1 MNENKNPFQENVDD
15 LIEKELNRDL
25 TEDEKLITS
34 LRSNTVIP
42 LATPE
47 VAFEKDDM
55 KPVMVQSRYD
65 PVTGLNTPI
74 ETIEIDDAQA
84 EIDRIAEDFDF
95 DPDALLE
102 KMIED
107 QEITT
112 EKLSKYV
119 LKNHP
124 TLTEDDVKAVVDT
137 AMDHINKIPV
147 NYYKK
152 LPESI
157 QSQINQAISGTAD
170 QSSIKSLRNSTA
182 RSFVE
187 DIVNSCTI
195 ENGGVDINDCIT
207 EIRNV
212 GKELNNEISGI
223 ETGMRINM
231 ITKIIESYD
240 KKKEEDPDT
249 EPNAIVEALRQSV
262 ILTDFM
268 EFCKTVR
275 IKKFELEK
283 LKPFED
289 FNRKYYTHTLNIHDI
304 RSCPTILSKH
314 IQTTG
319 DNNDVYKVCL
329 AFCKYCLNY
338 SPDVPEQHMFMYYF
352 VENIYLI
359 DLICPG
365 GVIVKDNNRSKE
377 MMQFYHTHITA
388 LKKCIENMK

>member
-1 MNENKNPFQENVDD
+1 MNENKNPFQEDVED
-15 LIEKELNRDL
+15 LIDKELNRDL
-25 TEDEKLITS
+25 TEDEKIVAS
-34 LRSNTVIP
+34 LRSNNVIP
-42 LATPE
+42 LAMPE
-47 VAFEKDDM
+47 TTFEKDDM
-55 KPVMVQSRYD
+55 NPVMVQSCYD
-65 PVTGLNTPI
+65 PATGINTPI
-74 ETIEIDDAQA
+74 ATMEIDDDQT
-84 EIDRIAEDFDF
+84 EIDRIAEEFDF

-102 KMIED
+102 KMMND
-107 QEITT
+107 QEITS
-112 EKLSKYV
+112 EKLFNYV
-119 LKNHP
+119 SKNHP
-124 TLTEDDVKAVVDT
+124 TLPDEDIKAIVVT

-147 NYYKK
+147 NYYRK

-157 QSQINQAISGTAD
+157 QSQINQSLAGVD
-170 QSSIKSLRNSTA
+170 QNNIKSLRNVTA

-195 ENGGVDINDCIT
+195 ENGGIDINDCIT

-212 GKELNNEISGI
+212 GKELNEEISGI

-231 ITKIIESYD
+231 ITKIIDSYD
-240 KKKEEDPDT
+240 KKKQDDSDT
-249 EPNAIVEALRQSV
+249 EPNAIVEALRQSI

-268 EFCKTVR
+268 KFCKTVR

-283 LKPFED
+283 LKLFED

-314 IQTTG
+314 IQTHVDDDG
-319 DNNDVYKVCL
+319 VYKVCL

-352 VENIYLI
+352 VENIYLL

-365 GVIVKDNNRSKE
+365 GVIVKDNTRSKD
-377 MMQFYHTHITA
+377 MMEFYHTHVTA
-388 LKKCIENMK
+388 LKKCIESMK

>member
-1 MNENKNPFQENVDD
+1 MNENKNPFQVDVEE
-15 LIEKELNRDL
+15 LINNELNKDL
-25 TEDEKLITS
+25 TEDEKLAAS
-34 LRSNTVIP
+34 LRSNMIIP

-55 KPVMVQSRYD
+55 KPVMIQSCYD
-65 PVTGLNTPI
+65 PATGINTPI
-74 ETIEIDDAQA
+74 ETREIDKDLA
-84 EIDRIAEDFDF
+84 EIDRIAEEFDF
-95 DPDALLE
+95 DPDTLLE
-102 KMIED
+102 KMMED
-107 QEITT
+107 QEITP
-112 EKLSKYV
+112 EKLSNYV
-119 LKNHP
+119 SKNHP
-124 TLTEDDVKAVVDT
+124 TLSKDDVAAVVD
-137 AMDHINKIPV
+137 AAIDHINKIPV

-157 QSQINQAISGTAD
+157 QSQINQAVSAAAD
-170 QSSIKSLRNSTA
+170 QNNIKSLRNSTA

-207 EIRNV
+207 EIQNV

-231 ITKIIESYD
+231 VTKIIDNYD
-240 KKKEEDPDT
+240 KKKEENPDT
-249 EPNAIVEALRQSV
+249 EPNVIVEALRQSI

-275 IKKFELEK
+275 IKKFEIEK

-314 IQTTG
+314 IQSHVSDDG
-319 DNNDVYKVCL
+319 IYKVCL

-352 VENIYLI
+352 VENIYLL

-365 GVIVKDNNRSKE
+365 GIIVKDNNRSDE
-377 MMQFYHTHITA
+377 MMKFYHTHIDA
-388 LKKCIENMK
+388 LKKCIENIK

>member
-1 MNENKNPFQENVDD
+1 MNENKNPFQENVED

-25 TEDEKLITS
+25 VEDEKLAAS
-34 LRSNTVIP
+34 LRSNNVAP
-42 LATPE
+42 LAMPE
-47 VAFEKDDM
+47 ATFEKDDM
-55 KPVMVQSRYD
+55 KPVMVQSCYN
-65 PVTGLNTPI
+65 PATGINTPI
-74 ETIEIDDAQA
+74 STMEIDKDLS
-84 EIDRIAEDFDF
+84 EIDHIAEEFDF

-102 KMIED
+102 KMMND
-107 QEITT
+107 QQISM
-112 EKLSKYV
+112 EKISDYV
-119 LKNHP
+119 SKNHP
-124 TLTEDDVKAVVDT
+124 TLPDEDIKAIVVT
-137 AMDHINKIPV
+137 TMDHINKIPI

-157 QSQINQAISGTAD
+157 QSQINQAIAGVD
-170 QSSIKSLRNSTA
+170 QNNIKSLRNTTA

-187 DIVNSCTI
+187 DIVNGCTI

-212 GKELNNEISGI
+212 GKELNDEISGI

-231 ITKIIESYD
+231 ITKIIDSYN
-240 KKKEEDPDT
+240 KKKEEDPNI
-249 EPNAIVEALRQSV
+249 EPNAIVEALRQSI
-262 ILTDFM
+262 ILTEFM

-314 IQTTG
+314 IQNHKDDDG
-319 DNNDVYKVCL
+319 VYKVCL

-338 SPDVPEQHMFMYYF
+338 SPDIPEQHMFMYYF
-352 VENIYLI
+352 VENIYLL

-365 GVIVKDNNRSKE
+365 GVIVENNNRSKE
-377 MMQFYHTHITA
+377 MMEFYHTHVTA
-388 LKKCIENMK
+388 LKKCIENIR

>member
-1 MNENKNPFQENVDD
+1 MNENKNPFQEDVED

-25 TEDEKLITS
+25 TEDEKLIAS

-42 LATPE
+42 LAAPE

-55 KPVMVQSRYD
+55 KPVVVQSCYN
-65 PVTGLNTPI
+65 PATGVNTPI
-74 ETIEIDDAQA
+74 ETKEIDDVQA
-84 EIDRIAEDFDF
+84 EIDRIADDFDF

-102 KMIED
+102 KMMND
-107 QEITT
+107 QEITS
-112 EKLSKYV
+112 EKLFNYV
-119 LKNHP
+119 SKNHP
-124 TLTEDDVKAVVDT
+124 TLPDEDIKAIVVT

-147 NYYKK
+147 NYYRK

-157 QSQINQAISGTAD
+157 QSQINQSIAGVD
-170 QSSIKSLRNSTA
+170 QNNIKSLRNATA

-212 GKELNNEISGI
+212 GKELNDEISGI
-223 ETGMRINM
+223 ETGMRISM
-231 ITKIIESYD
+231 ITKIIDAYD
-240 KKKEEDPDT
+240 KKKEEDPDA

-314 IQTTG
+314 IQTHVDDDG
-319 DNNDVYKVCL
+319 AYKVCL

-352 VENIYLI
+352 VENIYLM

-365 GVIVKDNNRSKE
+365 GVIVKDNNRSNE
-377 MMQFYHTHITA
+377 MMEFYHTHVTA
-388 LKKCIENMK
+388 LKNCIENMK